1 MTINQSV
8 GAFFEQY
15 DNAQHT
21 PDVFA
26 LSDKQEL
33 VINLQWMAGDFRAFQ
48 LLFEYEKQRPDV
60 DDVQKHR

>member
-1 MTINQSV
+1 LTINQSV

-26 LSDKQEL
+26 LSDEQEL
-33 VINLQWMAGDFRAFQ
+33 VIHLQWMAGDFRACQ